1 MAQLTCKNLT
11 LGYDNRAIQ
20 EDLNFSI
27 DAGDYLCIVGENG
40 SGKSTLM
47 KTLLHLQPP
56 ISGTIEL
63 GDGLKKNEIGYLPQ
77 QTLVQRDFP
86 ASVREIV
93 LSGCQSRCG
102 LRPFYNK
109 EEKRVAQKA
118 MEKMMIQD
126 LADHCYRELSGGQQ
140 QRVALARIMAYE
152 PSVILLDEPFSALDV
167 FLKDRLQQEMMELL
181 SDYDGTVILVS
192 HSRDEIYRFS
202 EELLVIDDGKQICY
216 GDTKAIFDC
225 PEQVEAARLTGC
237 KNIVRVKRLD
247 EHSIEIPDWGTRL
260 HLEQEIDAEIT
271 HIGLRAHEFIPVWG
285 EREDNCI
292 PVKEK
297 GKAEF
302 PFEWKYFLK
311 GETEESDDICWYV
324 QKNLWDELTEKG
336 IPDYLK
342 LPEKEILLLK

>member
-1 MAQLTCKNLT
+1 MKRGFTILFIELFCVQASLFLGALLQEYALFCQIMLLFFLALTYRRIYLLARRSLKNAQEEAKFQ
-11 LGYDNRAIQ
+11 AIQ
-20 EDLNFSI
+20 KQEQVQKMIRHFRL
-27 DAGDYLCIVGENG
+27 E
-40 SGKSTLM
+40 
-47 KTLLHLQPP
+47 
-56 ISGTIEL
+56 
-63 GDGLKKNEIGYLPQ
+63 GL
-77 QTLVQRDFP
+77 
-86 ASVREIV
+86 
-93 LSGCQSRCG
+93 
-102 LRPFYNK
+102 
-109 EEKRVAQKA
+109 EKR
-118 MEKMMIQD
+118 
-126 LADHCYRELSGGQQ
+126 LPRELSGGQQ

-324 QKNLWDELTEKG
+324 Q
-336 IPDYLK
+336 
-342 LPEKEILLLK
+342 